1 MGKVATLVYLEPI
14 QKKALQQR
22 SAKSRTSVAEE
33 IRSAV
38 DIYLHGEVTAD
49 ELKAL
54 DIASQ
59 RAEASIKRM
68 ITQLKNINKRV
79 DGFLLQREEQ
89 K

>member
-1 MGKVATLVYLEPI
+1 MGKIAALVYLEPM
-14 QKKALQQR
+14 QKKALQQI
-22 SAKSRTSVAEE
+22 SAKSGTSVAEE

-38 DIYLHGEVTAD
+38 NIYLHSKVTED

-68 ITQLKNINKRV
+68 ITVLKDVNKRI
-79 DGFLLQREEQ
+79 DGFLLQMERQ

>member
-1 MGKVATLVYLEPI
+1 MGKVAALVYLEPI
-14 QKKALQQR
+14 QKKALLQR
-22 SAKSRTSVAEE
+22 SAKSGTSVAQE

-38 DIYLHGEVTAD
+38 DIYLHGEVTAE

-79 DGFLLQREEQ
+79 DSFLLQRED
-89 K
+89 KK

>member
-1 MGKVATLVYLEPI
+1 MGKVAALVYLEPM

-22 SAKSRTSVAEE
+22 SAKSGTSVAEE

-38 DIYLHGEVTAD
+38 DIYLYGEVTAD

-79 DGFLLQREEQ
+79 DGFLLQKQEQ

>member
-1 MGKVATLVYLEPI
+1 MGKVAALVYLEPI

-22 SAKSRTSVAEE
+22 SAKSGTSVAEE

-68 ITQLKNINKRV
+68 IVQLKNINKRV
-79 DGFLLQREEQ
+79 DGFLLQKEEQ

>member
-1 MGKVATLVYLEPI
+1 MGKVAALVYLEPM

-22 SAKSRTSVAEE
+22 SAKSGTSVAEE

-38 DIYLHGEVTAD
+38 DIYLHGEVTAN

-68 ITQLKNINKRV
+68 ITLLKDINKRI
-79 DGFLLQREEQ
+79 DGFLLQREGQ

>member
-1 MGKVATLVYLEPI
+1 MGKVAALVYLEPM

-22 SAKSRTSVAEE
+22 SAKSGTSVAEE

-49 ELKAL
+49 GLKAL

-79 DGFLLQREEQ
+79 DGFLLQRDEQ

>member
-1 MGKVATLVYLEPI
+1 V
-14 QKKALQQR
+14 
-22 SAKSRTSVAEE
+22 
-33 IRSAV
+33 
-38 DIYLHGEVTAD
+38 HGEVTAD

-68 ITQLKNINKRV
+68 ITHLKNINKRV
-79 DGFLLQREEQ
+79 DGFLLQKQEQ